1 MANDPV
7 IEIRNRTAVAGW
19 VFMAIWMG
27 MLGLFT
33 WIMARDGPHLSQPA
47 WVQHG
52 AIAIFWFVGIP
63 VTAQVLAQPVT
74 RFVLRADRSVAIHRR
89 SVLTR
94 EVEAFPPGSL
104 AAVECREGK
113 DDEGDPV
120 WRTMIVARDGR
131 ERLVRE
137 GASREEEEALAER
150 VRATLGLLAESSPSA

>member
-1 MANDPV
+1 MPNDPV
-7 IEIRNRTAVAGW
+7 IEIRNRAAVAGW

-27 MLGLFT
+27 MLGIFT
-33 WIMARDGPHLSQPA
+33 WIMARDGPHPSQPA

-63 VTAQVLAQPVT
+63 VTAHLLAQPVT
-74 RFVLRADRSVAIHRR
+74 RFVLHADRSAAIHRR

-104 AAVECREGK
+104 AAVECRQGK

-120 WRTMIVARDGR
+120 WSVFIVARDGR
-131 ERLVRE
+131 ECLVRE
-137 GASREEEEALAER
+137 GRLREDEEAAARRL
-150 VRATLGLLAESSPSA
+150 RAGLGLLAESPPSA